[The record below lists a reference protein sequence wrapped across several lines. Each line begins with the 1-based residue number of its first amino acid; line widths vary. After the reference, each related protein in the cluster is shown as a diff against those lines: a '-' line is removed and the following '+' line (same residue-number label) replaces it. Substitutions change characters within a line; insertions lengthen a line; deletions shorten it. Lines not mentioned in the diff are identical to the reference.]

1 MYKHEDIIDTS
12 LQPGSIL
19 CSDGSIV
26 HPSLFSPNE
35 KEAIGVVFW
44 CNDGNNPDIKETA
57 YAVSL
62 EDLEENLLIDTDED
76 IANVSEDENSFDGAA
91 NTAAIMNF
99 AIKDSLAYPAAQKAI
114 EYAPKGVVRCL
125 LALSHKTKQSLII
138 LKRYILLSQSLEE
151 RTLMVG
157 TGVLQKMEQ
166 EKILLKCLH

>member
-1 MYKHEDIIDTS
+1 MKKIYIILLSIIGVISSCTKHEDIIDTS

-62 EDLEENLLIDTDED
+62 EDLEENPLIYTDED

-99 AIKDSLAYPAAQKAI
+99 AIKDSLA
-114 EYAPKGVVRCL
+114 
-125 LALSHKTKQSLII
+125 
-138 LKRYILLSQSLEE
+138 
-151 RTLMVG
+151 
-157 TGVLQKMEQ
+157 
-166 EKILLKCLH
+166 